1 MRAVRWPLA
10 GFLAGT
16 LLVAYLLVAA
26 QPSTVWSLLRRT
38 SPAAAAGAAGLHA
51 VLLAVRSAR
60 LRLLSRGRLSF
71 GAAFSLFSAAQGL
84 AAVVPWRLGELSLP
98 ALARWRGRASF
109 AQGSFW
115 WLAGRLLDLWA
126 LALWVAVAATVGMVP
141 KVLVLPAFFLFV
153 ALAFLW
159 VAAAFRAGWR
169 LLQALAPRGRLRRG
183 LSRLRVILLAFQRQR
198 HALPVAASL
207 SLAAWGAI
215 AAFTAVLAQGMGLPL
230 RLSQLLSALLGAAI
244 GGALPFASVGNLG
257 TLDAGFAAAL
267 AATGVPGQQALALA
281 FALHFWTLALQLAF
295 GVPCAW
301 LLVRGRGL
309 TAQGLW
315 EKT

>member
-10 GFLAGT
+10 GFLGGT
-16 LLVAYLLVAA
+16 LLAAYLLAAA
-26 QPSTVWSLLRRT
+26 QPSSVWSLLRRT
-38 SPAAAAGAAGLHA
+38 NPAAAAGAAGLHA
-51 VLLAVRSAR
+51 LLLALRSAR
-60 LRLLSRGRLSF
+60 LRFLSRGRLSF
-71 GAAFSLFSAAQGL
+71 GGAFSLFAAAQGL

-98 ALARWRGRASF
+98 ALARWRGRVSL
-109 AQGSFW
+109 AQGTFW

-126 LALWVAVAATVGMVP
+126 LALCVAVAAAVGVMP
-141 KVLVLPAFFLFV
+141 RGLALPALFLLL

-159 VAAAFRAGWR
+159 VAAAFRSSWR
-169 LLQALAPRGRLRRG
+169 LLQALAPRGRLRRA
-183 LSRLRVILLAFQRQR
+183 LSRLRVILLAFRRERQ
-198 HALPVAASL
+198 ALPVAASL

-230 RLSQLLSALLGAAI
+230 RLSQLLPALLGAAI
-244 GGALPFASVGNLG
+244 GGALPLAGVGNLG

-295 GVPCAW
+295 GALCAW

-309 TAQGLW
+309 AAQGLG